1 MDQIQHVALV
11 VSNIDDA
18 IKWYQS
24 RFDLEVSYSD
34 KTWALLE
41 FSNILMAL
49 VLPNQHPPHIAI
61 ELDNPTSF
69 GLLTHHRDGTSST
82 YIEDPWGNS
91 IEIMSSGSRDIQ
103 L

>member
-24 RFDLEVSYSD
+24 RFDLEVTYSD

-61 ELDNPTSF
+61 ELNNPNSF
-69 GLLTHHRDGTSST
+69 GSLTHHRDGTSST
-82 YIEDPWGNS
+82 YIKDPWGNS
-91 IEIMSSGSRDIQ
+91 IEIMQTNRGDPQ

>member
-1 MDQIQHVALV
+1 MDQIQHFELV
-11 VSNIDDA
+11 VSNIDHA

-24 RFDLEVSYSD
+24 RFDLELSYSD
-34 KTWALLE
+34 KTWALLA

-61 ELDNPTSF
+61 ELDNPNFF
-69 GLLTHHRDGTSST
+69 GPLTHHRDGTSST
-82 YIEDPWGNS
+82 YIKDPWGNS
-91 IEIMSSGSRDIQ
+91 IEIMSRSSRDIQ

>member
-24 RFDLEVSYSD
+24 RFDLEVTYSD

-49 VLPNQHPPHIAI
+49 VLPNQHPPHIAV

-69 GLLTHHRDGTSST
+69 GPLTHRRDGTAST
-82 YIEDPWGNS
+82 YIKDPWGNS
-91 IEIMSSGSRDIQ
+91 IEIMQTNRGDPQ